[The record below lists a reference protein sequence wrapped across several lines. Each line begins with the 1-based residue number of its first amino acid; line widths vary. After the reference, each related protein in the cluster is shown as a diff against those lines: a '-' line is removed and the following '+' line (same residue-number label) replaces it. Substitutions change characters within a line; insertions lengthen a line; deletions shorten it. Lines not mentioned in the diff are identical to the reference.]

1 MNVTLQT
8 LMGIFCREAVGIN
21 ERLGVIQAVTIA
33 AASKEESRMEQGRF
47 APEQPL
53 VAPCWLNAIIASQ
66 WEAELFTCKTSSE

>member
-33 AASKEESRMEQGRF
+33 EASKEESRMEQGRF
-47 APEQPL
+47 VPEQPL
-53 VAPCWLNAIIASQ
+53 VAPC
-66 WEAELFTCKTSSE
+66 